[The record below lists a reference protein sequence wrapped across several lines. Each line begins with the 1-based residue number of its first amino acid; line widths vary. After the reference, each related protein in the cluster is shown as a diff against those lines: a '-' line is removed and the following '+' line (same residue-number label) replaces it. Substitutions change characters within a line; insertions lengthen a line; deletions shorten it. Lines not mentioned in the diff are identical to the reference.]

1 MVPAV
6 VGRPSCPTI
15 KAIPITPARPKIE
28 RPEHLG
34 SRLRAIAWLIIAL
47 ALPCSSCVYSRIFY
61 YNIPSL
67 AAANYF
73 DHRAVDASTQP
84 VPFERRPDEAAFP
97 MRRSRSATYG
107 TFEDLVA
114 RNGTRAL
121 LVLHH
126 DVVVYERYFGGITAE
141 TRLPCFSMSKTFA
154 AVLMGCAQQ
163 DGLFASVQQH
173 LVEFVP
179 ALWSRPGYQ
188 DITLE
193 HLLRMTSGID
203 FEEESVAGAV
213 LYYATDLRS
222 WTHTFD
228 VTRAPGQHYQYG
240 SINVQL
246 LWEALQS
253 RLAQRTV
260 ASYFQERLW
269 KDLGAERPA
278 TWDLDSAES
287 GIEKLSGGLSATVSD
302 FARLGVLFQHR
313 GRAHDRAVISEQW
326 VRDTLAQDPVA
337 GVVHTTDG
345 AVRRGRYQWFWT
357 LDGRCYF
364 AKGYNGQYIFVD
376 RDRDVVIARFGEGY
390 GDVDWTALFAGMA
403 ASL

>member
-1 MVPAV
+1 MMAL
-6 VGRPSCPTI
+6 
-15 KAIPITPARPKIE
+15 ITV
-28 RPEHLG
+28 
-34 SRLRAIAWLIIAL
+34 AL

-61 YNIPSL
+61 YNIPTL
-67 AAANYF
+67 AAASYF
-73 DHRAVDASTQP
+73 DHRAVEASTRP
-84 VPFERRPDEAAFP
+84 APFERQADQATFP
-97 MRRSRSATYG
+97 LRRSRSATYG
-107 TFEDLVA
+107 TFEELVA
-114 RNGTRAL
+114 KNGTRAL

-141 TRLPCFSMSKTFA
+141 TRVPCFSMSKTFA
-154 AVLMGCAQQ
+154 AVLIGCAQQ

-179 ALWSRPGYQ
+179 ALWSRPRYQ

-213 LYYATDLRS
+213 LYFATDLRS

-228 VTRAPGQHYQYG
+228 VTKAPGEHYQYG

-260 ASYFQERLW
+260 ASYFQGRLW
-269 KDLGAERPA
+269 NELGAERPA

-302 FARLGVLFQHR
+302 FARLGVLFQHH
-313 GRAHDRAVISEQW
+313 GRVHDRAVISEQW
-326 VRDTLAQDPVA
+326 ARDTLAPDPVA

-390 GDVDWTALFAGMA
+390 GDVDWTALFEGMA